1 MIKCNDGRHSNSD
14 SPNEITKMVLLTL
27 SKTPKILAVSVD
39 FSNYNIY
46 PEAKALGIHQAW
58 SFTGL
63 TTAVT

>member
-46 PEAKALGIHQAW
+46 PEAKALGIHQA
-58 SFTGL
+58 
-63 TTAVT
+63 